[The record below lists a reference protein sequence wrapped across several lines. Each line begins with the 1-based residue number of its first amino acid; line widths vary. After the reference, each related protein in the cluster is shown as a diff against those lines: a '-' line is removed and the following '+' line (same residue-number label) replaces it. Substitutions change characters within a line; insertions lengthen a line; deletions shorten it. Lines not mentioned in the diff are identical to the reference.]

1 MTRRTE
7 NPSRS
12 GDAAMPLASLVGFGK
27 TGAFW
32 WPPLLMTSATPVWAW
47 PGIAPRTV
55 ASTNAIAEARR
66 MVDTPQPR
74 CTEPSSTGGRIKAP
88 VPPLVRAAPPPQST
102 GLDLIPPTG
111 DDSQRW
117 RWDLAP
123 QPEPR
128 LHTLRRTTS

>member
-1 MTRRTE
+1 MAGGPEKRG
-7 NPSRS
+7 RS
-12 GDAAMPLASLVGFGK
+12 GHAAWPVALLVGFGT

-74 CTEPSSTGGRIKAP
+74 CTEPSSTGGRFKAP
-88 VPPLVRAAPPPQST
+88 VPPLVRAAPPAQST
-102 GLDLIPPTG
+102 GLDVIPPSG
-111 DDSQRW
+111 DVAARW
-117 RWDLAP
+117 RWD
-123 QPEPR
+123 
-128 LHTLRRTTS
+128 